1 MSKKED
7 KIKNWTKIAQKKKVG
22 GSIEP
27 DKNYPKHE
35 IKPCK
40 MIACIG
46 PTGSGKSNA
55 LLEFLSRKNDAFH
68 EIILFTGS
76 TTDEDLYN
84 FLNDAL
90 DGEVN
95 MIEDIDELPELCD
108 YNEEDKGL
116 ERLLIMDDIIN
127 LKKSE
132 LVKLQKWFNS
142 ARKYGFTCIA
152 MCQNWSDMPI
162 QMRRNSHYIWLFKL
176 KDMNQVNQIMKTA
189 NHEGLD
195 LDLLRQLYSD
205 ATSEVGQFL
214 KIDMTGE
221 GIRDKYRTNF
231 IGRFF

>member
-7 KIKNWTKIAQKKKVG
+7 KVKNWTKIAQKHKKG

-27 DKNYPKHE
+27 DRNYNHHE

-40 MIACIG
+40 MIAVIG

-76 TTDEDLYN
+76 TSDEDLYN
-84 FLNDAL
+84 FLNDAM
-90 DGEVN
+90 DGEVR
-95 MIEDIDELPELCD
+95 MIEDIEELPDLTD

-127 LKKSE
+127 LKNSE

-152 MCQNWSDMPI
+152 MCQNWTDMPM
-162 QMRRNSHYIWLFKL
+162 QMRRNSHYVFLFKL
-176 KDMNQVNQIMKTA
+176 KDMNQVNQILKTF
-189 NHEGLD
+189 NNENVD
-195 LDLLRQLYSD
+195 LDLLRQLYHN
-205 ATSEVGQFL
+205 ATNEVGQFL
-214 KIDMTGE
+214 KIDTTG
-221 GIRDKYRTNF
+221 GDISNKYRQNF